1 MQKLLLANFNHFFQE
16 FMVST
21 SLLRNETIWTGNGG
35 MGLESVANEFVSI
48 GERGFRGQSSTSGI
62 DRNGVMYYN
71 LVQRNGVGCWDTNKE
86 YRKEN
91 LYTIGQDDV
100 TLIFPNDLK
109 LDRETEQG
117 LWVISNRLP
126 IYLYSQLNYNDV
138 NFRVNYVTVNDV
150 IKGTSCDPDF

>member
-1 MQKLLLANFNHFFQE
+1 
-16 FMVST
+16 MVST
-21 SLLRNETIWTGNGG
+21 NVLRNETIWSGNGG

-48 GERGFRGQSSTSGI
+48 GERGLRGQSSTSGI

-71 LVQRNGVGCWDTNKE
+71 LVQRNAVGCWDTQKQ
-86 YRKEN
+86 YRIEN
-91 LYTIGQDDV
+91 LMVVGQDDE

-109 LDRETEQG
+109 VDRESEQG

-138 NFRVNYVTVNDV
+138 NFRVNYVAVNDV
-150 IKGTSCDPDF
+150 KTLCDPLVGEK